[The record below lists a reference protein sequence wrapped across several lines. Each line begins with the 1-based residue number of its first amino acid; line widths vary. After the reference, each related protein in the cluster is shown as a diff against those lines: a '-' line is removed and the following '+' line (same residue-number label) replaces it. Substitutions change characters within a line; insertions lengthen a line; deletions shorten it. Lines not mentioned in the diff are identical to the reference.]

1 MDADRKKRLA
11 ELGPEALA
19 EALLELAVR
28 VDVADDLVERLIENK
43 RGRVFIIHCMSRM
56 KTRPLCFF
64 YKQGLSRKTPIRF
77 SKAKA

>member
-1 MDADRKKRLA
+1 MDVDRKKRLT

-19 EALLELAVR
+19 DALLELAVC

-56 KTRPLCFF
+56 KTRPLCF
-64 YKQGLSRKTPIRF
+64 
-77 SKAKA
+77 